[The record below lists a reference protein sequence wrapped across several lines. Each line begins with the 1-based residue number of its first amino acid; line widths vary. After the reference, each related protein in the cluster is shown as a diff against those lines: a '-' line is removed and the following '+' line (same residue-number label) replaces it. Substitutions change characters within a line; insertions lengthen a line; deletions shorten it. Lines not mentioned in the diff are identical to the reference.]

1 MTQLDCS
8 TVFYMKKLSSKS
20 NSQISAITNF
30 KK

>member
-8 TVFYMKKLSSKS
+8 TVFYMKERGFKLYS
-20 NSQISAITNF
+20 IIGAITNF